1 MELKEFIKQTIIQI
15 TEGVIDGHEYVVKKG
30 FGDGIRDTIYKEVS
44 FDIAVTTNEEEK
56 TGVGGKLN
64 VVSFFNVGMNTEDIS
79 KSTNYNRIQFKLN
92 LGIKTQ
98 GNN

>member
-15 TEGVIDGHEYVVKKG
+15 TDGVREGHDYVVSNDLG
-30 FGDGIRDTIYKEVS
+30 YGIRDSQDKEVS

-64 VVSFFNVGMNTEDIS
+64 VVSFFNVGMDKEDIS
-79 KSTNYNRIQFKLN
+79 KSTNYNRIQFKLI
-92 LGIKTQ
+92 LGIKTR
-98 GNN
+98 GN

>member
-15 TEGVIDGHEYVVKKG
+15 TEGVRDGHQYVVSKKYG
-30 FGDGIRDTIYKEVS
+30 VGVRDGTYKEVT

-56 TGVGGKLN
+56 TGMGGKLN
-64 VVSFFNVGMNTEDIS
+64 VVSFFNVGMDKEDIS

-92 LGIKTQ
+92 IGIETQ
-98 GNN
+98 GN

>member
-15 TEGVIDGHEYVVKKG
+15 TDGVIEGHKYVVDNEL
-30 FGDGIRDTIYKEVS
+30 GDGIRDVTYKEVS
-44 FDIAVTTNEEEK
+44 FDIAVTTNDEEK

-64 VVSFFNVGMNTEDIS
+64 VVSFFNVGMNKEDIS
-79 KSTNYNRIQFKLN
+79 RSTNYNRIQFKLN

-98 GNN
+98 

>member
-15 TEGVIDGHEYVVKKG
+15 TDGVRDGHDYVVSNQ
-30 FGDGIRDTIYKEVS
+30 FGSGIGDRTYKEVS

-56 TGVGGKLN
+56 TGVGGKLT
-64 VVSFFNVGMNTEDIS
+64 VVSFLSAGINKEDVS

-92 LGIKTQ
+92 LDITTQ
-98 GNN
+98 GN